1 MPTDKSMINKK
12 TFDGEELQKLKDLL
26 VSEDNY
32 KIIAGIKNMN
42 NLELHTFAANYN
54 WNSGFE
60 VPKAI
65 LGNDNCDFG
74 TGLLM
79 FYRAD
84 GYRLLES
91 KDALSES
98 TLRERKE
105 FISNLYQRLLE
116 DGFYNKEISFTPPLT
131 KVQVFKLRKSNPS
144 VPSILL
150 DKSPGDEVEIP
161 VL

>member
-1 MPTDKSMINKK
+1 MNNK
-12 TFDGEELQKLKDLL
+12 TTVTHGEKLQELKDLL
-26 VSEDNY
+26 YSEDNS
-32 KIIAGIKNMN
+32 KIITEIINKNP
-42 NLELHTFAANYN
+42 LDLHILAANYN

-65 LGNDNCDFG
+65 LSNENCDFG

-91 KDALSES
+91 KDAFSASTSSEW
-98 TLRERKE
+98 KE
-105 FISNLYQRLLE
+105 FISKLYERIL
-116 DGFYNKEISFTPPLT
+116 DNDFSNKSISFTPPLT

-144 VPSILL
+144 NPDVFLE
-150 DKSPGDEVEIP
+150 KSPGDGIEIP

>member
-1 MPTDKSMINKK
+1 MNS
-12 TFDGEELQKLKDLL
+12 EELQYLKELL
-26 VSEDNY
+26 YIEDIRSIREEV
-32 KIIAGIKNMN
+32 KKIKNPIF
-42 NLELHTFAANYN
+42 LHIFAANYN

-65 LGNDNCDFG
+65 LDNENCDFG

-91 KDALSES
+91 NDAISGS
-98 TLRERKE
+98 SFGVWKE
-105 FISNLYQRLLE
+105 FINNLYKKLL
-116 DGFYNKEISFTPPLT
+116 DGNFSEKSISYAPPLT
-131 KVQVFKLRKSNPS
+131 KVQVFKLRKSNPNIPD
-144 VPSILL
+144 VFL
-150 DKSPGDEVEIP
+150 DKSPGNDVEIP